1 LIANARQRQLT
12 WRSLKPGIVHGDPNE
27 LMILNINSAPR
38 KAVGSSNTAGASER
52 IWFSMTEESKN
63 KEMRIHA
70 RMVKVRRRFS
80 T

>member
-1 LIANARQRQLT
+1 
-12 WRSLKPGIVHGDPNE
+12 
-27 LMILNINSAPR
+27 MILNINSAPR

-63 KEMRIHA
+63 KETRIHA